1 VRTAT
6 ILDSRQ
12 TAITRL
18 GREVGTIDTTA
29 SSSISEYPVIPWTA
43 GVQPPPE
50 SRIRPRTELEARLLL
65 RLSAMAHESGLSL
78 FAYLDEL
85 GREGVCPNQSSNAES

>member
-1 VRTAT
+1 MRTAI
-6 ILDSRQ
+6 ILDTRQ

-18 GREVGTIDTTA
+18 GRKVGTLDWTA
-29 SSSISEYPVIPWTA
+29 SSSKSEYPFIPWTA
-43 GVQPPPE
+43 GVQLPPE
-50 SRIRPRTELEARLLL
+50 SRNRPRTELKARLLL

-85 GREGVCPNQSSNAES
+85 GREGVCPNQSSTAES